1 MNRTIF
7 VLALAALSC
16 AGCRAMSP
24 YGGGGMGCGDACC
37 EPCGPGPGCGDPC
50 GPQCN
55 GRGGSLD
62 QCCAG
67 GGDCAVFGRYCGP
80 QCGCNN
86 GGCGN
91 CLNGGSYHGPCAGVG
106 PGMGCGCCSSNCCGD
121 GYPNAQY
128 DCSACGSCGW
138 GANGGY
144 RHPNG
149 YVTGQECHCDT
160 GCRPPGPALNGC
172 CCGHG
177 YCCECCCGPPAPGC
191 CNSGDQNYNFN
202 PGPPV
207 AQTAYPYYTLRGP
220 RDFLLDN
227 PPSIGPY

>member
-7 VLALAALSC
+7 VLALAALTC
-16 AGCRAMSP
+16 AGCRAMGP
-24 YGGGGMGCGDACC
+24 YGGPGCGDACC
-37 EPCGPGPGCGDPC
+37 DDGSQCGPGCSDPC

-55 GRGGSLD
+55 GRGGSLE
-62 QCCAG
+62 QNCCLCQG
-67 GGDCAVFGRYCGP
+67 GGDCACFGRYCGP

-86 GGCGN
+86 GCGGYTGWNQGCCASGCD
-91 CLNGGSYHGPCAGVG
+91 CLKCND
-106 PGMGCGCCSSNCCGD
+106 CGCIGE
-121 GYPNAQY
+121 GYPNGVY
-128 DCSACGSCGW
+128 DCSACNSPAW
-138 GANGGY
+138 GCGGY
-144 RHPNG
+144 RHPLG
-149 YVTGQECHCDT
+149 YVDGHRCYCDD
-160 GCRPPGPALNGC
+160 GSRPPGPALHGAC
-172 CCGHG
+172 GGHG
-177 YCCECCCGPPAPGC
+177 YCCECCCGPAAPGC